1 MSAID
6 WGGTVPPRGWG
17 LKVSIRL
24 LNAGWSDAVARIG
37 ARLPRIADEAA
48 WRAKAGLASV
58 VDACGRLL
66 PGHAASPTSARGG
79 APGAVAAARAMTDA
93 AGVRAAD
100 PAPTES
106 TATGDHPAL
115 GPDSLTSLWTH
126 AAIES
131 AALATAVTRA
141 GFAASVAMMTPSL
154 ASWASAF
161 DQALD
166 RVNDTA

>member
-79 APGAVAAARAMTDA
+79 APGA
-93 AGVRAAD
+93 AD